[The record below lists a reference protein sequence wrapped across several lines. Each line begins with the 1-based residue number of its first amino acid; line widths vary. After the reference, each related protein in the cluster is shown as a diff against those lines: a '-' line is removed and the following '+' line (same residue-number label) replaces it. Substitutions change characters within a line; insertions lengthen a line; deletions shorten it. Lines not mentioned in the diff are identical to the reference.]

1 MDISKT
7 DIDQLNSVIN
17 MTIDRKDYEKKVG
30 SVLSDY
36 RKNANIPGFRKGHV
50 PMGMIK
56 KQYEKAVIADEVNKL
71 LRENLDKY
79 IKDEKLELL
88 GNPIPKASKEDL
100 DWEASQLNFE
110 FELGLAPKFDIKLNV
125 LKKVV
130 CYEIEPEKKMIQEQI
145 IHLQKQYGKLVSQK
159 KIEKGYEIT
168 AQFRNQEVELETMV
182 NFSIEDIKS
191 KKLILALNDAKT
203 GAILSFPAK
212 RLFKDNG
219 TAKRLLSVDDN
230 KLEDIFKVDVTIELK
245 EINERIL
252 ADLNQEL
259 FDKLYEPGTVSS
271 VKDLEEKIKVGLQT
285 QFEPQANQKLMNDI
299 SEVIVGKTKFKLPV
313 DFLKKWIQTSA
324 KEPMTKE
331 EAINEFNKSEKG
343 IRYQL
348 IEGKIISENELNI
361 TFEELKDFTAIM
373 VQKQMLQYGQTPEK
387 EKLDEIVSNIMS
399 NQEETRRISEQLMGD
414 KMLNFYKDKAPL
426 KTKKIGFDAFI
437 KQAYAKA

>member
-30 SVLSDY
+30 SILSDY

-100 DWEASQLNFE
+100 DWEASKLNFE

-130 CYEIEPEKKMIQEQI
+130 CYEIEPEKKMIQEQL

-168 AQFRNQEVELETMV
+168 AQFKNQEVELEKMV

-191 KKLILALNDAKT
+191 KKLILALNEAKT

-212 RLFKDNG
+212 RLFKDNV
-219 TAKRLLSVDDN
+219 TAKRLLSVDDK

-299 SEVIVGKTKFKLPV
+299 SEAIVEKTKFKLPV

-331 EAINEFNKSEKG
+331 DAINEFNKSEKG

-373 VQKQMLQYGQTPEK
+373 VQKQMLQYGQTPKK

-426 KTKKIGFDAFI
+426 KNKKIGFDAFI

>member
-7 DIDQLNSVIN
+7 DIDQLNSIIN

-100 DWEASQLNFE
+100 DWEASKLNFE

-130 CYEIEPEKKMIQEQI
+130 CYEIEPEKKMIQEQL

-168 AQFRNQEVELETMV
+168 AQFRNQEVELEKMV

-191 KKLILALNDAKT
+191 KKLILALNEAKT

-212 RLFKDNG
+212 RLFKDNV
-219 TAKRLLSVDDN
+219 TAQRLLSVDDK

-299 SEVIVGKTKFKLPV
+299 SEAIVEKTKFKLPV

-331 EAINEFNKSEKG
+331 EAVNEFNKSEKG

-437 KQAYAKA
+437 KQAYAEA

>member
-36 RKNANIPGFRKGHV
+36 RKNANIPGFRKGNV

-130 CYEIEPEKKMIQEQI
+130 CYEIEPEKKMIQEQL

-182 NFSIEDIKS
+182 NFSIEDVKS
-191 KKLILALNDAKT
+191 KKLILALKEAKT
-203 GAILSFPAK
+203 GVILSFPAK
-212 RLFKDNG
+212 RLFKDNV
-219 TAKRLLSVDDN
+219 TAKRLLSVDDK

-271 VKDLEEKIKVGLQT
+271 VKDLEEKIKVGLQN

-299 SEVIVGKTKFKLPV
+299 SEAIVEKTKFKLPV

>member
-130 CYEIEPEKKMIQEQI
+130 RYEIEPEKKMIQEQL

-191 KKLILALNDAKT
+191 KKLILALKEAKT
-203 GAILSFPAK
+203 GVILSFPAK
-212 RLFKDNG
+212 RLFKDNV
-219 TAKRLLSVDDN
+219 TAKRLLSVDDK

-299 SEVIVGKTKFKLPV
+299 SEAIVEKTKFKLPV

>member
-130 CYEIEPEKKMIQEQI
+130 CYEIEPEKKMIQEQL
-145 IHLQKQYGKLVSQK
+145 IHIQKQYGKLVSQK

-191 KKLILALNDAKT
+191 KKLILALNEAKT

-212 RLFKDNG
+212 RLFKDNV
-219 TAKRLLSVDDN
+219 TAKRLLSVDDK

-299 SEVIVGKTKFKLPV
+299 SEAIVEKTKFKLPV

>member
-30 SVLSDY
+30 SILSDY

-100 DWEASQLNFE
+100 DWEASKLNFE

-130 CYEIEPEKKMIQEQI
+130 CYEIEPEKKMIQEQL

-168 AQFRNQEVELETMV
+168 AQFSNQEVELDTMV

-191 KKLILALNDAKT
+191 KKLILALNEAKT
-203 GAILSFPAK
+203 GAILIFPAK

-219 TAKRLLSVDDN
+219 TAKRLLSVDDK

-299 SEVIVGKTKFKLPV
+299 SEAIVEKTKFKLPV

-331 EAINEFNKSEKG
+331 DAINEFNKSEKG

>member
-130 CYEIEPEKKMIQEQI
+130 CYEIEPEKKMIQEQL

-182 NFSIEDIKS
+182 NFSIEDVKS
-191 KKLILALNDAKT
+191 KKLILALKEAKT
-203 GAILSFPAK
+203 GVILSFPAK
-212 RLFKDNG
+212 RLFKDNV
-219 TAKRLLSVDDN
+219 TAKRLLSVDDK

-299 SEVIVGKTKFKLPV
+299 SEAIVEKTKFKLPV

>member
-130 CYEIEPEKKMIQEQI
+130 CYEIEPEKKMIQEQL

-168 AQFRNQEVELETMV
+168 AQFKNQEVELETMV

-191 KKLILALNDAKT
+191 KKLILALKEAKT

-212 RLFKDNG
+212 RLFKDNV
-219 TAKRLLSVDDN
+219 TAKRLLSVDDK

-271 VKDLEEKIKVGLQT
+271 VKDLEEKIKVGLQN

-299 SEVIVGKTKFKLPV
+299 SEAIVEKTKFKLPV

>member
-182 NFSIEDIKS
+182 NFSIEDVKS
-191 KKLILALNDAKT
+191 KKLILALKEAKT
-203 GAILSFPAK
+203 GVILSFPAK

-219 TAKRLLSVDDN
+219 TAKRLLSVDDK

-271 VKDLEEKIKVGLQT
+271 VKDLEEKIKVGLQN

-299 SEVIVGKTKFKLPV
+299 SEAIVEKTKFKLPV

>member
-110 FELGLAPKFDIKLNV
+110 FELGLAPKFNIKLDV

-130 CYEIEPEKKMIQEQI
+130 CYEIEPEKKMIQEQL
-145 IHLQKQYGKLVSQK
+145 IHIQKQYGKLVSQK

-191 KKLILALNDAKT
+191 KKLILALNEAKT

-212 RLFKDNG
+212 RLFKDNV
-219 TAKRLLSVDDN
+219 TAKRLLSVDDK

-299 SEVIVGKTKFKLPV
+299 SEVIVEKTKFKLPV

>member
-219 TAKRLLSVDDN
+219 TAKRLLSVDDK

-271 VKDLEEKIKVGLQT
+271 VKDLEEKIKVGLQN

-299 SEVIVGKTKFKLPV
+299 SEAIVEKTKFKLPV

>member
-56 KQYEKAVIADEVNKL
+56 KQYEKEVIADEVNKL

-130 CYEIEPEKKMIQEQI
+130 CYEIEPEKKMIQEQL

-182 NFSIEDIKS
+182 NFSIEDVKS
-191 KKLILALNDAKT
+191 KKLILALKEAKT
-203 GAILSFPAK
+203 GVILSFPAK
-212 RLFKDNG
+212 RLFKDNV
-219 TAKRLLSVDDN
+219 TAKRLLSVDDK

-271 VKDLEEKIKVGLQT
+271 VKDLEEKIKVGLQN

-299 SEVIVGKTKFKLPV
+299 SEAIVEKTKFKLPV